1 MWEELKAI
9 SDMKFRFQ
17 EEEDGLDYATRLA
30 AALPLVEPRHVLV
43 ADYLH
48 EAWQPEM
55 VRVFVCLGLCV
66 CVCAFVWLCG
76 CVFVCLCVCVC
87 VCVRSRPTKPTN

>member
-30 AALPLVEPRHVLV
+30 AALPLVDPPHVLV

-48 EAWQPEM
+48 EAWQPER
-55 VRVFVCLGLCV
+55 VRAFERLG
-66 CVCAFVWLCG
+66 G
-76 CVFVCLCVCVC
+76 GE
-87 VCVRSRPTKPTN
+87 